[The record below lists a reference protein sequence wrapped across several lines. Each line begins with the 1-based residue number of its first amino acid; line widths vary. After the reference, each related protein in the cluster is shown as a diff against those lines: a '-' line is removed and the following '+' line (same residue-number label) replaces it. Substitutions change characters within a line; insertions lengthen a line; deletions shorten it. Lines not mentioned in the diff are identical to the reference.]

1 MTHILSLDPGL
12 RTGWAKS
19 DGTCGTLDLH
29 EALTTDRGRGLR
41 MFADGVR
48 LMLGN
53 ASLLLIERPM
63 GRIVATLLPE
73 ILTARAHEVAYDL
86 GIPRLELT
94 VPSIRKIVCGDARA
108 DKKAVQAAV
117 AAAGWRCKT
126 PHEADAVAVLLAG
139 IEKAKTERLAA

>member
-29 EALTTDRGRGLR
+29 EALTTDRGAGLG
-41 MFADGVR
+41 MFAFKVSK
-48 LMLGN
+48 MLCG

-73 ILTARAHEVAYDL
+73 ILTARAHEVACDMR
-86 GIPRLELT
+86 IARMELT